1 MNNDTWTAADVP
13 GQTGRVAVVTGGNR
27 GLGYEVAALLARHG
41 VSVVLAV
48 RDAER
53 GRMAAASIARAVPGA
68 DVVVQPVDLARQ
80 DSVRR
85 AAAAIRSRYD
95 RIDLLINNAGVMY
108 TPRQTTV
115 DGFELQLA
123 TNYLGHFTLTGLLL
137 DRLLATPGSRVVNV
151 SSLGHRIR
159 ARIDFNDLQSVGTYD
174 RIAAY
179 GRSKLALL
187 MFTYELARRLSTTD
201 TTIAVAAHPGSA
213 NTGLFYNSPL
223 PIRIAL
229 AAMSPLFQTPRMGA
243 LPLLRAATGH
253 GVANGEFYGP
263 RLMGF
268 RGYPVLARSSHESH
282 DVELQSR
289 LWKISERLT
298 RVSYPV

>member
-1 MNNDTWTAADVP
+1 MSNDKWTAADVP
-13 GQTGRVAVVTGGNR
+13 GQTGRVAVVTGANT
-27 GLGYEVAALLARHG
+27 GLGYEVATVLASRG
-41 VSVVLAV
+41 ASVVLAV

-53 GRMAAASIARAVPGA
+53 GRLAVANIARAVPGA
-68 DVVVQPVDLARQ
+68 DLVVQPVDLARQ

-108 TPRQTTV
+108 TLRQTTV

-137 DRLLATPGSRVVNV
+137 DRLLATPDSRVVNV

-159 ARIDFNDLQSVGTYD
+159 AGIDFNDLQSVGSYD
-174 RIAAY
+174 RIGAY

-187 MFTYELARRLSTTD
+187 MFTYELARRLSTRG

-213 NTGLFYNSPL
+213 NTTLFHNAPL

-229 AAMSPLFQTPRMGA
+229 AAMSPLFQTPHMGA
-243 LPLLRAATGH
+243 LPLLRAATGQ

-282 DVELQSR
+282 DAELQAR
-289 LWKISERLT
+289 LWKISEQLT